1 MGGLNF
7 DSKFAQRHGPLA
19 DRGMAIATSLLDL
32 GAIDLRDAADEAP
45 GRPRTRS
52 VQLSRGT
59 APAFGRKG
67 ASQIALTYV
76 DPVSEASLAMLL
88 AAMAGAD
95 EPIAADPESL
105 SVFALAD
112 RLANSDIPVLI
123 NGPTGTGKEVLS
135 RFIHARSPRR
145 EGPFIAVNCAAM
157 PETMLEA
164 MLFGHQ
170 KGAFTGATQASEGF
184 IRAADGGTLLLDE
197 IAEMPLQ
204 LQAKL
209 LRALQ
214 EQEVVPIGS
223 TKPIKVDVRII
234 ACANR
239 DLPTEVAEGRFRA
252 DLYYRLN
259 VFPLTLRPLR
269 ERADD
274 IAPLAFAM
282 ALRHAPDPAKV
293 PCPSEAAIAMLKLHS
308 WPGNVRELENVM
320 RRALLLAHGNDV
332 ITPEHIVFDSP
343 ARLIESPVTA
353 TGFGVT
359 VAQPQVEEAET
370 PRKLSSIVQ
379 ISEARAIVETLEACG
394 GSRVRAARELGI
406 SERTLR
412 YRLAS
417 MRDAGIEIGRAVAG
431 GRR

>member
-1 MGGLNF
+1 MAALALN
-7 DSKFAQRHGPLA
+7 DEFARRHGALVNRA
-19 DRGMAIATSLLDL
+19 RAIATSLFDCD
-32 GAIDLRDAADEAP
+32 AIDLRDATDTSPLRPNARTVRVARGQLAAIGRTGADQ
-45 GRPRTRS
+45 
-52 VQLSRGT
+52 VD
-59 APAFGRKG
+59 
-67 ASQIALTYV
+67 LTYG
-76 DPVSEASLAMLL
+76 DAVSEASLAMLL
-88 AAMAGAD
+88 AAMAGSA

-105 SVFALAD
+105 SIFALAD
-112 RLANSDIPVLI
+112 RLASSDIPVLI

-135 RFIHARSPRR
+135 RFIHARSDRR
-145 EGPFIAVNCAAM
+145 NGPFIAVNCAAM

-184 IRAADGGTLLLDE
+184 MRAADGGTLLLDE

-223 TKPIKVDVRII
+223 THPIKIDVRII

-239 DLPTEVAEGRFRA
+239 DLPAEVAEGRFRA

-269 ERADD
+269 ERPDD

-282 ALRHAPDPAKV
+282 AMRHAPDPARV
-293 PCPSEAAIAMLKLHS
+293 PVLTEGALAMLKLHQ
-308 WPGNVRELENVM
+308 WPGNVRELENVV
-320 RRALLLAHGNDV
+320 RRALLLAHGKAT
-332 ITPEHIVFDSP
+332 IAPEDIVFDSP
-343 ARLIESPVTA
+343 ARLVAAPPATA
-353 TGFGVT
+353 MDVLD
-359 VAQPQVEEAET
+359 ADA
-370 PRKLSSIVQ
+370 PRKLSSVVQ
-379 ISEARAIVETLEACG
+379 ISEARAIMETLEACG
-394 GSRVRAARELGI
+394 GNRGRTARELGI

-417 MRDAGIEIGRAVAG
+417 LREAGIEIGRTAVG
-431 GRR
+431 GLR